1 MRQPSKKYLITELIS
16 LFIIFPVFLGINSIP
31 IALKLSFVPFVL
43 IYLIYVCYTHRKKLF
58 KKNKQI
64 KSNQFW
70 KNTAIRLSLIAA
82 ATILYV
88 LYIDENLLFKAILTR
103 PKIWFQMIL
112 IYTFLS
118 VIPQEFVYRVFY
130 FHRYKELFESLNAY
144 FFINAIL
151 FSMAHLMFNSLL
163 VLVMTFIGGYLFA
176 LTYHK
181 TKSMFWTSI
190 EHIIYGGWLFTVGM
204 GKMLGFPI

>member
-1 MRQPSKKYLITELIS
+1 MKQPSKKYLITELIS

-31 IALKLSFVPFVL
+31 LIFRLSFAPLVL
-43 IYLIYVCYTHRKKLF
+43 IYLIYICFTLKASLF
-58 KKNKQI
+58 KKRKQI
-64 KSNQFW
+64 QPITFW
-70 KNTAIRLSLIAA
+70 KDLSIRLSLIAI
-82 ATILYV
+82 ATISYV
-88 LYIDENLLFKAILTR
+88 FYIDENLLFKAILTR
-103 PKIWFQMIL
+103 PMLWLQMIL

-130 FHRYKELFESLNAY
+130 FKRYRNLFKNQQTF
-144 FFINAIL
+144 FFINALL
-151 FSMAHLMFNSLL
+151 FSMAHLMFNSFL

-176 LTYHK
+176 STYHK
-181 TKSMFWTSI
+181 TKSIFWVNI